1 MSRVSPKTV
10 DDAVKALVK
19 EGNEKSR
26 TEKPQLLEEDG
37 FFYLVVALKKIPQR
51 NFTNAYRIPLPH
63 PLINTTEDSPELCLI
78 IDDRPESGLTEED
91 AKKNIKSEN
100 IPITKVVKLSKLK
113 SDYGSFESKR
123 KLCDSYDMFFSDRR
137 VIPMLPKLIGKKF
150 FQSKKTP
157 VAIDLKHMNWKE
169 QIEKACGAAM
179 FFMRTGSCS
188 AIKVAKLSMESDDIV
203 ENVTATL
210 NGVVD
215 VLPSRWKYIR
225 SLHLKLSESLS
236 LPLYQTVPYLQLK
249 IDPLGVE
256 EVKNGE
262 GLAKSDVDDSSSKSV
277 KTKKKNGKI
286 HEVRYMD
293 SNVSETLGDDEFDR
307 SVGEDE
313 VADDLNASGDKKKR
327 KKMSSS
333 KSAVSGKPD
342 IVKSKNGQKSK
353 KLKKDIDE
361 SGGGFK
367 AKTKRR

>member
-10 DDAVKALVK
+10 DGAVKALVK
-19 EGNEKSR
+19 EGNEKSK
-26 TEKPQLLEEDG
+26 TEKPQLLEEDE

-78 IDDRPESGLTEED
+78 IDDRSESGLTKED
-91 AKKNIKSEN
+91 AKKKIKSEN
-100 IPITKVVKLSKLK
+100 IPITKVVKLSELK

-137 VIPMLPKLIGKKF
+137 VIPLLPRLIGKKF
-150 FQSKKTP
+150 FLRKKIP
-157 VAIDLKHMNWKE
+157 VAIDLKHRNWKE

-179 FFMRTGSCS
+179 FFMRTGTCS
-188 AIKVAKLSMESDDIV
+188 VIKVAKLSMESDEIA
-203 ENVTATL
+203 ENVMATL

-215 VLPSRWKYIR
+215 VLPSKWKYIR
-225 SLHLKLSESLS
+225 SLHLKLSESLA
-236 LPLYQTVPYLQLK
+236 LPLYQTVPYLKLK
-249 IDPLGVE
+249 LDPSGVE
-256 EVKNGE
+256 EGRNGE
-262 GLAKSDVDDSSSKSV
+262 ELVKSDDVDDSSKSV
-277 KTKKKNGKI
+277 KTKKKKGRI

-293 SNVSETLGDDEFDR
+293 SNVSETLGEDKIEKN
-307 SVGEDE
+307 VEQDE
-313 VADDLNASGDKKKR
+313 VTGDLKGSGDKKKR

-333 KSAVSGKPD
+333 KSAVSEKPD

-353 KLKKDIDE
+353 KLKNDIDG
-361 SGGGFK
+361 SGGGLK

>member
-19 EGNEKSR
+19 EGNKKSK
-26 TEKPQLLEEDG
+26 TEKPQLLEEDE

-78 IDDRPESGLTEED
+78 IDDRSESGLTKED
-91 AKKNIKSEN
+91 AKKKIKSEN
-100 IPITKVVKLSKLK
+100 IPITKVVKVSELK

-123 KLCDSYDMFFSDRR
+123 KLCDSYEMFFSDRR
-137 VIPMLPKLIGKKF
+137 VIPLLPRLIGKKF
-150 FQSKKTP
+150 FLRKKIP

-179 FFMRTGSCS
+179 FFMRTGTCS
-188 AIKVAKLSMESDDIV
+188 VIKVAKLSMESDEIA
-203 ENVTATL
+203 ENVMATL

-215 VLPSRWKYIR
+215 VLPSKWKYIR
-225 SLHLKLSESLS
+225 SLHLKLSESLA
-236 LPLYQTVPYLQLK
+236 LPLYQSVPYLKLK
-249 IDPLGVE
+249 IDPSGVE
-256 EVKNGE
+256 EVRNGE
-262 GLAKSDVDDSSSKSV
+262 ELVKSDEVDDCSKSV
-277 KTKKKNGKI
+277 KTKKKKGRI

-293 SNVSETLGDDEFDR
+293 SNVTETLGDDEIEKN
-307 SVGEDE
+307 VEEDE
-313 VADDLNASGDKKKR
+313 VAGDLNGSGYKKKR
-327 KKMSSS
+327 KKMSSN
-333 KSAVSGKPD
+333 KSAVSEKPV

-353 KLKKDIDE
+353 KLKNDIDG
-361 SGGGFK
+361 SGGGLK